1 MKVRKAV
8 IPAAGFGTRFLP
20 ASKAT
25 PKEMVTV
32 VDRPAIQYVVEEA
45 ARSGIE
51 DVLII
56 TGRGKDSIADHFDR
70 ATELENLLAEKGKL
84 EILETVRATAELAQ
98 IHTVR
103 QAEALGLGHAIGVA
117 ERHVGDEPFAV
128 LLPDDLIGA
137 QDTLLADMISACERH
152 ATSVVATMTVPGPQI
167 SAYGVA
173 AVEPEPVEP
182 GLYRMTDVIE
192 KPDPDEAPSNLA
204 VIGRYVFQPS
214 IFAAIHGTKPD
225 HRGEIQITDAIK
237 QVMSGGG
244 VLTRAHEGTRYDTG
258 DKADYLRA
266 TVELA
271 AGHPQLGERFRAFL
285 RDFVAGMDDQRPVR

>member
-25 PKEMVTV
+25 PKEMTTV

-45 ARSGIE
+45 ARCGIQ
-51 DVLII
+51 DVLVI

-70 ATELENLLAEKGKL
+70 AWELENLLEEKGKL
-84 EILETVRATAELAQ
+84 ELLEAVRAVGELAQ
-98 IHTVR
+98 VHTVR

-128 LLPDDLIGA
+128 LLPDDLIGE
-137 QDTLLADMISACERH
+137 QDTLLADMIAAYERH
-152 ATSVVATMTVPGPQI
+152 DTSVVATMKVDGPQI

-173 AVEPEPVEP
+173 AVQPEPLEP
-182 GLYRMTDVIE
+182 GLYRLTDVIE
-192 KPDPDEAPSNLA
+192 KPDPEEAPSNLA
-204 VIGRYVFQPS
+204 VIGRYVFHPS
-214 IFAAIHGTKPD
+214 IFEAIHATKPD

-237 QVMSGGG
+237 QIIPGSG
-244 VLTRAHEGTRYDTG
+244 VLTRAHEGIRYDVG

-271 AGHPQLGERFRAFL
+271 AGHPQLGEGFRAFL
-285 RDFVAGMDDQRPVR
+285 REFAAGLDDQPAR